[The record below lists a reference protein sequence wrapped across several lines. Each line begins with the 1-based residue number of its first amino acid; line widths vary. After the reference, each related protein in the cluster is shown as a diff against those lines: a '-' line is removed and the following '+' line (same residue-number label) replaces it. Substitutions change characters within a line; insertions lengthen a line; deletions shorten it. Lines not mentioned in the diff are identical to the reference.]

1 MSQIETYQYNQG
13 KVYLARRDAYGKP
26 LAWRWIGDVSVL
38 SLALSVE
45 NLSHKESYSGQRM
58 TVRRFPISKDG
69 TVSMTWH
76 EFSADNLALVFYGE
90 RVVIP
95 AGTVTGEPLPAGI
108 EAGSRV
114 TLEHQNVSDVEIGTL
129 VPGTDFDIDVLYG
142 AIDFLK
148 TPAPAALP
156 LTVNYSYAGSTNTEM
171 FTQQPEPLALRFDG
185 INLAEGGAAVIQ
197 ILHKVVFDPAAALAM
212 INSDTSLAGLETTA
226 GVLFD
231 TNRPADPVLSRFGR
245 IIHVAEPAE

>member
-1 MSQIETYQYNQG
+1 M
-13 KVYLARRDAYGKP
+13 
-26 LAWRWIGDVSVL
+26 
-38 SLALSVE
+38 
-45 NLSHKESYSGQRM
+45 
-58 TVRRFPISKDG
+58 
-69 TVSMTWH
+69 
-76 EFSADNLALVFYGE
+76 FYGE

-95 AGTVTGEPLPAGI
+95 AGTVTGEVLPAGI

-114 TLEHQNVSDVEIGTL
+114 TLEHQNVSDVEIGDL
-129 VPGTDFDIDVLYG
+129 IAGEDFNIDVLYG

-148 TPAPAALP
+148 TPPPAALP
-156 LTVNYSYAGSTNTEM
+156 LTVSYSYAGSTNTEM

-231 TNRPADPVLSRFGR
+231 TNRPSDRFSAVLAASFMSRR
-245 IIHVAEPAE
+245 LLNEP